1 MMRKTPVRSH
11 RKRSAA
17 GQGRRGSD
25 LAIYGG
31 FLLIGVFV
39 TFLAYLLS
47 VGEGW
52 RHVALG
58 YLIAMAFL
66 VNFYAWQACRGRRLA
81 GWQQSLAR
89 LALRWSGFGTA
100 RGRPL
105 EAAKGSNR
113 AKMMLMVSLATSVV
127 LIVLLTWL
135 LIPL

>member
-1 MMRKTPVRSH
+1 MSKTPVRSH

-17 GQGRRGSD
+17 QQARQGSD

-39 TFLAYLLS
+39 TFLSYLLS
-47 VGEGW
+47 PDHW
-52 RHVALG
+52 SQVALG

-66 VNFYAWQACRGRRLA
+66 VNFYAWQACRGQPLV

-113 AKMMLMVSLATSVV
+113 AKMMLMVSIATSVV
-127 LIVLLTWL
+127 LIVLLTWW
-135 LIPL
+135 LIPR

>member
-1 MMRKTPVRSH
+1 MSKTSSRSH

-17 GQGRRGSD
+17 APTRRGSD

-31 FLLIGVFV
+31 FLLIGAFV
-39 TFLAYLLS
+39 AFLSVLLS
-47 VGEGW
+47 QDW
-52 RHVALG
+52 RQVALG
-58 YLIAMAFL
+58 YLIAMALL

-89 LALRWSGFGTA
+89 LALRWSGYGTA
-100 RGRPL
+100 RGRPI

-113 AKMMLMVSLATSVV
+113 AKMMLMVSMATSVV

>member
-1 MMRKTPVRSH
+1 MMSKTPVRSH

-17 GQGRRGSD
+17 RRARRGSD

-31 FLLIGVFV
+31 LLLIGVFA
-39 TFLAYLLS
+39 TFLSALVS
-47 VGEGW
+47 WEHW
-52 RHVALG
+52 QQVALG
-58 YLIAMAFL
+58 YLIAMTLL

-113 AKMMLMVSLATSVV
+113 AKMMLMVSIATSVV

>member
-1 MMRKTPVRSH
+1 MSKTPARSH
-11 RKRSAA
+11 RKRTAA
-17 GQGRRGSD
+17 RPARRGSD

-39 TFLAYLLS
+39 TFLVYLLS
-47 VGEGW
+47 IGEGW
-52 RHVALG
+52 RQVALG
-58 YLIAMAFL
+58 YLIAMALL

-81 GWQQSLAR
+81 AWQQSLAR

-105 EAAKGSNR
+105 EAAKGSDR
-113 AKMMLMVSLATSVV
+113 AKMMLLVSMATSVV

-135 LIPL
+135 LIPLG

>member
-1 MMRKTPVRSH
+1 MSKTPVRSH

-17 GQGRRGSD
+17 QQARQGSD

-39 TFLAYLLS
+39 TFLSYLLS
-47 VGEGW
+47 PDHW
-52 RHVALG
+52 SQVALG

-66 VNFYAWQACRGRRLA
+66 VNFYAWQACRGQRLV

-113 AKMMLMVSLATSVV
+113 AKMMLMVTIATSVV
-127 LIVLLTWL
+127 IIVGLTLL
-135 LIPL
+135 LIR

>member
-1 MMRKTPVRSH
+1 MSKTPVRSH

-17 GQGRRGSD
+17 QQARQGSD

-39 TFLAYLLS
+39 TFLSYLLS
-47 VGEGW
+47 PDHW
-52 RHVALG
+52 SQVALG

-66 VNFYAWQACRGRRLA
+66 VNFYAWQACRGQRLV

-100 RGRPL
+100 HGRPL

-113 AKMMLMVSLATSVV
+113 AKMMLMVSIATSVV